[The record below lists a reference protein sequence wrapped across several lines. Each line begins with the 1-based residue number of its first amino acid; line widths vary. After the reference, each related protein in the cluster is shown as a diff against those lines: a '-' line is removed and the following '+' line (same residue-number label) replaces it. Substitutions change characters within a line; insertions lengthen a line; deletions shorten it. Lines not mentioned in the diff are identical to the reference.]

1 MRIETSGDPQGSSR
15 RGGPRRLLALAVGGL
30 AAVYALALVVSTRP
44 SFQQALRD
52 RIERTLR
59 ARLGPAT
66 VGGDVSVDPLFRVSF
81 GPVEVPGTRPSDPP
95 VVRIDRVRVR
105 ARLVSL
111 LTGHAEPASIKLY
124 DVRVEAGP
132 DGRAIREL
140 AARMER
146 PPPRRA
152 PGAPAPRP
160 RPDAESGAPEP
171 VIQLR
176 RLTVHVT
183 AAGRDLEA
191 GPFDA
196 TIARTSAGDGE
207 AVRVDATLPG
217 GGAAELGLVRD
228 GAGWRADARLSG
240 VGPAALPSGLLGTAV
255 EVTGGTVSGMVSAS
269 GAADL
274 GRADGRV
281 ELALDRVVVDGA
293 RVGEP
298 LGPLSFRLAGALAWD
313 GVERRL
319 ALRDGTL
326 SLTGAADASLSAELR
341 LGPGAP
347 FAVKLAAD
355 GVDFGRLVA
364 ALPPAL
370 QPPEAAPRPSG
381 RLAGRLE
388 LAGPLV
394 APAAW
399 TIDAALD
406 LGPLREAARRAPPV
420 ALRGPFRHHPDVER
434 GLAPVIE
441 VGPVSPDFVPVAE
454 LPNHVIRAVTA
465 SEDAGFFA
473 HPGFDFEELKNAFAQ
488 GAEQGRVVRGGS
500 TITQQLAKNLYLSR
514 EKTVVRKLREALVT
528 VALEATVP
536 KQRLLEIYLNVA
548 EWGPGLWG
556 IGPAAR
562 HWFGKDA
569 RELTPREAAFLAT
582 VIPNPV
588 RYHYMW
594 DRGAPSDA
602 WNQRVDEL
610 LLKMNVQGVIADD
623 VLLAAL
629 AQPLA
634 FANPQAI
641 ASPDKGASE
650 LAVP

>member
-1 MRIETSGDPQGSSR
+1 MRIETPGDPQGSSR
-15 RGGPRRLLALAVGGL
+15 RGRFRRLLVLAFGGL
-30 AAVYALALVVSTRP
+30 AAIYTLALVALTRP

-59 ARLGPAT
+59 ARLGPVA
-66 VGGDVSVDPLFRVSF
+66 VAGDVSVDPLFRVSF

-95 VVRIDRVRVR
+95 VIRIDRVRVR
-105 ARLVSL
+105 ARLLSL

-124 DVRVEAGP
+124 DVGVEAGP
-132 DGRAIREL
+132 GGRALREL
-140 AARMER
+140 AARLER
-146 PPPRRA
+146 PPTRRA
-152 PGAPAPRP
+152 PGPGPRP
-160 RPDAESGAPEP
+160 RPDVESGAPEP
-171 VIQLR
+171 VIQVR
-176 RLTVHVT
+176 RLTVHVR

-191 GPFDA
+191 GPIDA
-196 TIARTSAGDGE
+196 TIARMSAGDGE
-207 AVRVDATLPG
+207 EVRVDAALPG

-240 VGPAALPSGLLGTAV
+240 IGPAAVPSGLLGTAV
-255 EVTGGTVSGMVSAS
+255 DVTGGTLSGTVSAS

-274 GRADGRV
+274 GRAEGRV
-281 ELALDRVVVDGA
+281 DLALDRVVVDGA

-298 LGPLSFRLAGALAWD
+298 VGPLSFRLSGALAWD

-326 SLTGAADASLSAELR
+326 SLSGAADATLSAELR

-347 FAVKLAAD
+347 FAVKLAAE

-370 QPPEAAPRPSG
+370 QPPDTAPRPSG
-381 RLAGRLE
+381 SLGGRLE

-394 APAAW
+394 APATW

-406 LGPLREAARRAPPV
+406 LGPLRDAARRAPPV

-434 GLAPVIE
+434 GPAPVIE
-441 VGPVSPDFVPVAE
+441 VGPASPDFVPVAE
-454 LPNHVIRAVTA
+454 LPNHVIRAITA

-514 EKTVVRKLREALVT
+514 EKTLVRKLREALVT

-548 EWGPGLWG
+548 EWGPGVWG

-588 RYHYMW
+588 RYHFMW
-594 DRGAPSDA
+594 DRGALSDA

-610 LLKMNVQGVIADD
+610 LLKMNVQGVVGDD
-623 VLLAAL
+623 ALVAAL

-641 ASPDKGASE
+641 ASPDKRASE
-650 LAVP
+650 LAAP